1 MNKALFLDRDGTI
14 NIDTGYVHEPE
25 HFKFINGIFEF
36 CHAAQDK
43 GFLIIVI
50 TNQSGIERGYFT
62 EDDYAATTRHMVGE
76 FERRGITITDV
87 LHCPLLTGPDR
98 KPEPGLFIKA
108 RDKYDIDMSHS
119 INVGDKDRDI
129 QAGRAAGIGTNIL
142 FTGTFPNFED
152 ISATPTP

>member
-25 HFKFINGIFEF
+25 HFEFINGIFEF
-36 CHAAQDK
+36 CRAAQDK

-62 EDDYAATTRHMVGE
+62 EDDYEATTRHMVSE
-76 FERRGITITDV
+76 FARHGITITDV
-87 LHCPLLTGPDR
+87 LHCPSLSGPDR

-108 RDKYDIDMSHS
+108 RDKHNIDMSRS

-152 ISATPTP
+152 ISTAPVP

>member
-25 HFKFINGIFEF
+25 RFEFINGIFEF
-36 CHAAQDK
+36 CRAAQDR

-62 EDDYAATTRHMVGE
+62 EDEYAATTRHMVGE
-76 FERRGITITDV
+76 FAQRGITITDV
-87 LHCPLLTGPDR
+87 LHCPSLSGPDR

-108 RDKYDIDMSHS
+108 QDKYNIDMSRS

-129 QAGRAAGIGTNIL
+129 LAGRAAGVGTNIL
-142 FTGTFPNFED
+142 FTGTFPHFDD
-152 ISATPTP
+152 ILATLVP